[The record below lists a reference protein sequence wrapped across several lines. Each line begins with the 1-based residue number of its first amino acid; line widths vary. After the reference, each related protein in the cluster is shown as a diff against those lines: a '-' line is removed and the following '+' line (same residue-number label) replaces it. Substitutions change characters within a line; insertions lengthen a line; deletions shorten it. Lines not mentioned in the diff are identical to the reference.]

1 MNNNLVKPDK
11 DIKRLPRKLQ
21 QLAQVFTENI
31 YFCDLKSA
39 CEFAQLNYSSV
50 RSMISAQKK
59 KGNNF
64 WMLVENMRK
73 EKLLA
78 FKPFIDNKMIEGALN
93 GTNKDKELFYKLS
106 GDIQTGSNHNVNV
119 NVQNNIRFPVSKSD
133 IVPIDLESVENTE

>member
-21 QLAQVFTENI
+21 QLAQVFTEEI

-39 CEFAQLNYSSV
+39 CKFADLNYHSI

-64 WMLVENMRK
+64 WVLVENLRK

-93 GTNKDKELFYKLS
+93 GTHKDKELFYKLT
-106 GDIQTGSNHNVNV
+106 GDIQTGSNHNINL
-119 NVQNNIRFPVSKSD
+119 QINNECRFPVSKADIIPSD
-133 IVPIDLESVENTE
+133 LKSVE

>member
-1 MNNNLVKPDK
+1 MNSNIVKPDK
-11 DIKRLPRKLQ
+11 DIEKLPRKLQ

-31 YFCDLKSA
+31 HFCNLKSA
-39 CEFAQLNYSSV
+39 CEFAQLNYNSI

-64 WMLVENMRK
+64 WVLVETIRK

-93 GTNKDKELFYKLS
+93 GTNRDKELFYKLT
-106 GDIQTGSNHNVNV
+106 GDIQTGSNHNINL
-119 NVQNNIRFPVSKSD
+119 QINNECRFPVSKAD
-133 IVPIDLESVENTE
+133 IIPIDLESVENE

>member
-1 MNNNLVKPDK
+1 VNQLIKPDK
-11 DIKRLPRKLQ
+11 DIKKLPRKLQ

-39 CEFAQLNYSSV
+39 CEYANLNYHSI
-50 RSMISAQKK
+50 RSMISVQKK

-64 WMLVENMRK
+64 WVLVENIRK

-78 FKPFIDNKMIEGALN
+78 FKPFIDNRMIEGALN
-93 GTNKDKELFYKLS
+93 GTNRDKELFYKLT
-106 GDIQTGSNHNVNV
+106 GDIQTGSNHNINV

-133 IVPIDLESVENTE
+133 IIPIDLQTVEKTE

>member
-1 MNNNLVKPDK
+1 VNQLIKPDK
-11 DIKRLPRKLQ
+11 DIKRLPKKLR

-39 CEFAQLNYSSV
+39 CGFAGLNYHSI

-64 WMLVENMRK
+64 WVLVETIRK

-78 FKPFIDNKMIEGALN
+78 FKPFIDNKMIEGALD
-93 GTNKDKELFYKLS
+93 GTHKDKELFYKLT

-133 IVPIDLESVENTE
+133 IIPSDLESVENK

>member
-1 MNNNLVKPDK
+1 MNTNIVKPDK
-11 DIKRLPRKLQ
+11 DIEKLPRKLQ
-21 QLAQVFTENI
+21 KLAQVFTENI

-64 WMLVENMRK
+64 WVLVENLRK

-93 GTNKDKELFYKLS
+93 GTNKDKELFYKLT

-133 IVPIDLESVENTE
+133 IIPSDLKSVE

>member
-1 MNNNLVKPDK
+1 MNTNIVKPDK
-11 DIKRLPRKLQ
+11 DIKKLPRKLQ
-21 QLAQVFTENI
+21 KLAQVFTENI

-39 CEFAQLNYSSV
+39 CEFAQLNYSSI

-64 WMLVENMRK
+64 WVLVENMRK

-93 GTNKDKELFYKLS
+93 GTNRDKELFYKLT
-106 GDIQTGSNHNVNV
+106 GDIQTGVNANVNV
-119 NVQNNIRFPVSKSD
+119 NIQNNIRFPVSKSD
-133 IVPIDLESVENTE
+133 IIPIDLESVENE

>member
-1 MNNNLVKPDK
+1 MNQLIKPDK
-11 DIKRLPRKLQ
+11 DIKKLPRKLQ

-64 WMLVENMRK
+64 WTLVENMRK

-78 FKPFIDNKMIEGALN
+78 FKPFIDNKMIDGALN
-93 GTNKDKELFYKLS
+93 GTNKDKELFYKLT

-119 NVQNNIRFPVSKSD
+119 NIQNNIRFPVSKSD
-133 IVPIDLESVENTE
+133 IIPIDLESVENE

>member
-1 MNNNLVKPDK
+1 MNQLIKPDK

-64 WMLVENMRK
+64 WTLVENMRK

-93 GTNKDKELFYKLS
+93 GTNKDKELFYKLT

-119 NVQNNIRFPVSKSD
+119 NIKNNIRFPVSKSD
-133 IVPIDLESVENTE
+133 IVPIDLESVEKG

>member
-1 MNNNLVKPDK
+1 MNKNIVKPDK
-11 DIKRLPRKLQ
+11 DIEKLPKKLR

-64 WMLVENMRK
+64 WVLVENMRK

-93 GTNKDKELFYKLS
+93 GTNRDKELFYKLT

-119 NVQNNIRFPVSKSD
+119 NVQNNIRFPVSKAD
-133 IVPIDLESVENTE
+133 IIPIDLESVE

>member
-1 MNNNLVKPDK
+1 MNQLIKPDK
-11 DIKRLPRKLQ
+11 DLEKLPRKLR

-39 CEFAQLNYSSV
+39 CEFALLNYPSI
-50 RSMISAQKK
+50 RTMISREKK

-64 WMLVENMRK
+64 WVLVENVRK

-93 GTNKDKELFYKLS
+93 GTNRDKELFYKLS

-119 NVQNNIRFPVSKSD
+119 NVQNNIRFPVSKAD
-133 IVPIDLESVENTE
+133 IIPIDLESVE

>member
-1 MNNNLVKPDK
+1 MNTNIVKTNQ
-11 DIKRLPRKLQ
+11 DIKKLPRKLQ

-39 CEFAQLNYSSV
+39 CQYADLNYHSI

-64 WMLVENMRK
+64 WVLVENMRK

-78 FKPFIDNKMIEGALN
+78 FKPFIDNRMIEGALN
-93 GTNKDKELFYKLS
+93 GTNKDKELFYKLT
-106 GDIQTGSNHNVNV
+106 GDIQTGSNHNINL
-119 NVQNNIRFPVSKSD
+119 QINNECRFPVSKAD
-133 IVPIDLESVENTE
+133 IIPSDLERT

>member
-1 MNNNLVKPDK
+1 MNQLIKPDK
-11 DIKRLPRKLQ
+11 DIKKLPRKLQ

-31 YFCDLKSA
+31 YFCYLKSA
-39 CEFAQLNYSSV
+39 CEFAQLNYSSI

-64 WMLVENMRK
+64 WVLVENMRK

-93 GTNKDKELFYKLS
+93 GTHKDKELFYKLS
-106 GDIQTGSNHNVNV
+106 GDIQTGSNQNINVNI
-119 NVQNNIRFPVSKSD
+119 QNNIRFPVSKAG
-133 IVPIDLESVENTE
+133 IVPIDLENTE

>member
-1 MNNNLVKPDK
+1 MNNNL
-11 DIKRLPRKLQ
+11 IKTDSNIQRLPKKLR

-39 CEFAQLNYSSV
+39 CEFALLNYPSI
-50 RSMISAQKK
+50 RTMISREKK

-64 WMLVENMRK
+64 WVLVENVRK

-78 FKPFIDNKMIEGALN
+78 FKPFIDNRMIEGALN
-93 GTNKDKELFYKLS
+93 GTNRDKELFYKLS

-119 NVQNNIRFPVSKSD
+119 NVQNNIRFPVSKAD
-133 IVPIDLESVENTE
+133 IIPIDLESVE

>member
-1 MNNNLVKPDK
+1 MNTNIVKPDK
-11 DIKRLPRKLQ
+11 DIEKLPKKLR

-39 CEFAQLNYSSV
+39 CQYADLNYHSI

-64 WMLVENMRK
+64 WTLVENMRK

-78 FKPFIDNKMIEGALN
+78 FKPFIDNRMIEGALN
-93 GTNKDKELFYKLS
+93 GTNRDKELFYKLT
-106 GDIQTGSNHNVNV
+106 GDIQTGSNHIINL
-119 NVQNNIRFPVSKSD
+119 QINNECRFPISKSD
-133 IVPIDLESVENTE
+133 IVPIDLEKPE

>member
-1 MNNNLVKPDK
+1 MNNNL
-11 DIKRLPRKLQ
+11 IKTDSNIQRLPKKLR

-39 CEFAQLNYSSV
+39 CEFAQLNYSSI

-64 WMLVENMRK
+64 WVLVENMRK

-78 FKPFIDNKMIEGALN
+78 FKPFIDNKMIEGALT
-93 GTNKDKELFYKLS
+93 GTNKDKELFYKLT
-106 GDIQTGSNHNVNV
+106 GDIQTGSNHNINL
-119 NVQNNIRFPVSKSD
+119 QINNECRFPISKSD
-133 IVPIDLESVENTE
+133 IVPIDLESVE

>member
-1 MNNNLVKPDK
+1 MNTNIIKPDK
-11 DIKRLPRKLQ
+11 DIKKLPRKLQ

-39 CEFAQLNYSSV
+39 CEYANLNYHSI
-50 RSMISAQKK
+50 RSMISVQKK

-64 WMLVENMRK
+64 WVLVETIRK

-93 GTNKDKELFYKLS
+93 GTNRDKELFYKLT
-106 GDIQTGSNHNVNV
+106 GDIQTGSNHNINV

-133 IVPIDLESVENTE
+133 IIPIDLQTVENE

>member
-1 MNNNLVKPDK
+1 VNQLIKPDK
-11 DIKRLPRKLQ
+11 DIKKLPRKLQ

-39 CEFAQLNYSSV
+39 CQYADLNYHSI
-50 RSMISAQKK
+50 RTMISVQKK

-64 WMLVENMRK
+64 WVLVETIRK

-78 FKPFIDNKMIEGALN
+78 FKPFIDNKMITGALD
-93 GTNKDKELFYKLS
+93 GTHKDKELFYKLT
-106 GDIQTGSNHNVNV
+106 GDIQTGSNYNINV

-133 IVPIDLESVENTE
+133 IIPSDLQTVENTE